1 MSGFS
6 AIRDSTRGGAFTALP
21 RASMRCRRGDASDPR
36 RNEERGTSMSFM
48 GFVWMAVVGLVVGA
62 LARFFYPG
70 AVPMGFLGT
79 ILLGVVGSLVGGFIG
94 SLFSRGKAG
103 IQPAGLLMSV
113 VGSVLV
119 LWIWLNYMK

>member
-1 MSGFS
+1 M
-6 AIRDSTRGGAFTALP
+6 T
-21 RASMRCRRGDASDPR
+21 
-36 RNEERGTSMSFM
+36 FM
-48 GFVWMAVVGLVVGA
+48 NVVWMAIVGLVVGA

-103 IQPAGLLMSV
+103 LQPAGLLMSIVGAIV
-113 VGSVLV
+113 VLSV
-119 LWIWLNYMK
+119 WLNFMS